1 MPAPTQANST
11 SQWAKVSVGSS
22 ARRRVESK
30 SPTRPCRL
38 TFAPP
43 QLRGDSALVPP
54 TPGATRPFGLGRN
67 HDGWVRD
74 GLGVLLVAIGLT
86 WAVLTRDKLGLVVAF
101 AGVTLLAYGVLRPDR
116 PSADGG
122 KEPPIF

>member
-1 MPAPTQANST
+1 M
-11 SQWAKVSVGSS
+11 
-22 ARRRVESK
+22 
-30 SPTRPCRL
+30 
-38 TFAPP
+38 
-43 QLRGDSALVPP
+43 
-54 TPGATRPFGLGRN
+54 
-67 HDGWVRD
+67 RD

-122 KEPPIF
+122 TEPPIF